1 MGLIL
6 VTGPANSGRAGE
18 VLGAYRAR
26 LAEEPILVV
35 PALRD
40 VEHTLRELAGGGAVF
55 GTTVV
60 RFKWLFATL
69 AERCG
74 APPARRASDV
84 QRELLVEEAVR
95 GVGLRELRAS
105 AAQPGFARAAAR
117 LIGELERSM
126 IEPGAFERAL
136 AEWAG
141 RGPRARYA
149 REVAAIYSAYR
160 ERLDASGLVDED
172 LFAWRAVDALR
183 ERPHDFGRTPVFVYG
198 FDDFTPIE
206 LDALEMLATR
216 VGVDVTVSLP
226 YERGRPAF
234 RAVAPLFERLRALAD
249 RHVEL
254 PAISEWYAERSR
266 GPLHHLERSLF
277 EGGGDRV
284 EPDGAVR
291 LLTAGGERAEVEFV
305 AANVLELLR
314 GGTSAGDVAVVFRDP
329 RRYASLV
336 EQVFGAYGV
345 PFSIDRYVR
354 FGHTALGRGLLALL
368 RCATPHGTADDLL
381 AYLRTPGYLDHPRIA
396 DRLEADVR
404 REGVTSAAGACKLW
418 EERRWKLPEID
429 RLRRARGVALV
440 AELHDWLGEL
450 FARSYRRA
458 APLFAPEQLE
468 DPRALRAGQDALA
481 QLHALALADP
491 RLELDHGRVRERL
504 EPIEVQLGED
514 ARPDRVQVA
523 SPEAIRARRFE
534 AVFVC
539 GLQEGEFPRPESSEP
554 FLSDDDRRAIAAASG
569 LVLAP
574 RGDRLER
581 ERHLFYVCCSRA
593 ERALVLS
600 SRFADEQG
608 APQVQSFLLD
618 EVRDLFTDGLKP
630 ARRSLSDVTWP
641 LEAAPTDAEWERA
654 LALASNGRAQ
664 EQPDGLHDPSVLAEL
679 AERNTFSASA
689 LEAFADCPVKWLV
702 DKLLH
707 PEELEPEPE
716 PLVRGSFAHAV
727 LEATYSRLRERTGSA
742 KVTPSSLEVAEEILL
757 DTMRE
762 KQPEYRISPKET
774 RFRTAVRRLEFD
786 LLSHLR
792 REAGRGGSF
801 EPEDLEL
808 SFGMPN
814 GELPALELGDGV
826 SVRGKIDR
834 VDTWNGYALVSDYKS
849 GRKGYPVARWEQ
861 DRRMQ
866 AALYMLAVRELRG
879 LEPAGGVYVP
889 LADRKGKPRGLLLDE
904 VAGEI
909 GNGFVGKDVRDAGG
923 VREELDRARERV
935 REIAGR
941 IRSGD
946 VRPCPDTCAWN
957 GGCSYPSICREER

>member
-1 MGLIL
+1 VGLTL

-26 LAEEPILVV
+26 LEEEPILVV
-35 PALRD
+35 PAFRD

-60 RFKWLFATL
+60 RFAWLFDTI

-84 QRELLVEEAVR
+84 QRELLAEEAVR
-95 GVGLRELRAS
+95 GVELRELHDS

-117 LIGELERSM
+117 LFSELERSM
-126 IEPGAFERAL
+126 VEPSAFERAL
-136 AEWAG
+136 EQWAG
-141 RGPRARYA
+141 HGPRRRYA
-149 REVAAIYSAYR
+149 REVGSIYRSYR
-160 ERLDASGLVDED
+160 ERLAAAGLVDGD

-183 ERPHDFGRTPVFVYG
+183 ERPHDFGRTPVLVYG

-206 LDALEMLATR
+206 LDALEALAMR

-234 RAVAPLFERLRALAD
+234 RAVAPLFERLRAIAD

-254 PAISEWYAERSR
+254 PAISDWYAAGSR
-266 GPLHHLERSLF
+266 AALHHLERGLY
-277 EGGGDRV
+277 EDEV
-284 EPDGAVR
+284 ERLDPAGAVR
-291 LLTAGGERAEVEFV
+291 LLSAGGERGEMELVAAEV
-305 AANVLELLR
+305 LRLLR
-314 GGTSAGDVAVVFRDP
+314 EGASPGDVAVVFRDP
-329 RRYASLV
+329 PRYASLV

-345 PFSIDRYVR
+345 PFSIDRYVP

-368 RCATPHGTADDLL
+368 RSATPNGTADDLL
-381 AYLRTPGYLDHPRIA
+381 AYLRTPGLLDLPRIA

-404 REGVTSAAGACKLW
+404 RAGKTSATDARRIW
-418 EERRWKLPEID
+418 ERARWPLPEID
-429 RLRRARGVALV
+429 RLKRASGAELL
-440 AELHDWLGEL
+440 AELHDRLGEL
-450 FARSYRRA
+450 FARSYRRRA
-458 APLFAPEQLE
+458 HLFETEELE
-468 DPRALRAGQDALA
+468 DPRALRAGQQALA
-481 QLHALALADP
+481 ELHALALADP
-491 RLELDHGRVRERL
+491 GLELGHERVRERL
-504 EPIEVQLGED
+504 ERIEVQLGEG

-523 SPEAIRARRFE
+523 SPEAVRARRFE

-539 GLQEGEFPRPESSEP
+539 GLQEGEFPRSESAEP

-574 RGDRLER
+574 RGDRLDR

-593 ERALVLS
+593 ERTLALS

-608 APQVQSFLLD
+608 APQVQSFLIE
-618 EVRDLFTDGLKP
+618 EVRDLFGDGLET

-641 LEAAPTDAEWERA
+641 LSEAPTEAEWERA
-654 LALASNGRAQ
+654 LALAGGGEEPER
-664 EQPDGLHDPSVLAEL
+664 PDGLHDPAVLAEL
-679 AERNTFSASA
+679 AARTTFSASA

-702 DKLLH
+702 DRLLD
-707 PEELEPEPE
+707 PVELDPEPE
-716 PLVRGSFAHAV
+716 PLVRGSYAHAV
-727 LEATYSRLRERTGSA
+727 LEGTYNGLRAETGSA
-742 KVTPSSLEVAEEILL
+742 KVTAESLATAERILL

-762 KQPEYRISPKET
+762 KQPEFRISPKET

-786 LLSHLR
+786 LLRHLR
-792 REAGRGGSF
+792 READRGGVF
-801 EPEDLEL
+801 EPASVEL
-808 SFGMPN
+808 SFGMPDS
-814 GELPALELGDGV
+814 ELPALELGDGV
-826 SVRGKIDR
+826 QVRGKIDR
-834 VDTWNGYALVSDYKS
+834 LDTWNGYAAVTDYKS

-866 AALYMLAVRELRG
+866 AALYMLAVRELLG
-879 LEPAGGVYVP
+879 LEPAAGVYVP
-889 LADRKGKPRGLLLDE
+889 LADRKAQPRGLVLDD
-904 VAGEI
+904 VAEDLGHGYAKADRKSADE
-909 GNGFVGKDVRDAGG
+909 

-957 GGCSYPSICREER
+957 GGCSYPSICREES